1 MDRKQRV
8 DVVAAQAHGVWER
21 TGLIEAQTDRAAW
34 TVAGDSVVGGPRG
47 VALMLAVA
55 WNSKIPLLPF
65 RLPGVP
71 SLLDRLYELI
81 ASNRQRLPGETPWC
95 LAHPGECVPSPS
107 NESM

>member
-1 MDRKQRV
+1 M
-8 DVVAAQAHGVWER
+8 
-21 TGLIEAQTDRAAW
+21 
-34 TVAGDSVVGGPRG
+34 VAGSLKKK
-47 VALMLAVA
+47 LMLAVA